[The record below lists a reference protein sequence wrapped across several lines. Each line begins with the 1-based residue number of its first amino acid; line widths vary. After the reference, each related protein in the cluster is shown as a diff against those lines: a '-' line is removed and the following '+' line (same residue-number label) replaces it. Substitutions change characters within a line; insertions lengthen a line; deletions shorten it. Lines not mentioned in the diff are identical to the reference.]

1 MLRHLAHRPPARA
14 HLPHRCL
21 LVLLLVPVALPVEP
35 PVAVSPAVVHLLVVV
50 AELRLVA
57 ADPAVAVELVPP
69 VVVAVSPVALAA
81 AVAVVAVVDH
91 VAETR
96 AAQLLVHSV
105 VPVVVPRR
113 VASPRSSGVKSLMIC
128 RLHRLVA

>member
-1 MLRHLAHRPPARA
+1 
-14 HLPHRCL
+14 
-21 LVLLLVPVALPVEP
+21 VALLVEP
-35 PVAVSPAVVHLLVVV
+35 PVAVSRAVAHLLVVV

-69 VVVAVSPVALAA
+69 VAVAVSPVVLVA
-81 AVAVVAVVDH
+81 AVAVADVVDH